1 MPWGVAKKKKRDMLW
16 SAQVGQGAGGRF
28 KLVAEWTGM
37 SMSRKVPVNPGNLGS
52 VDQEMGLLTQE
63 MCVWGHHNKGQQMG
77 WQLKQLTLILPS
89 FWRLCI

>member
-1 MPWGVAKKKKRDMLW
+1 MGCGQKKKRDMLW

-52 VDQEMGLLTQE
+52 VD
-63 MCVWGHHNKGQQMG
+63 
-77 WQLKQLTLILPS
+77 
-89 FWRLCI
+89 